1 MHSSPG
7 RPSRARGEPSAW
19 TGTERGSRFIV
30 RCSLTKDSRTYRC
43 DGHGCGLN
51 GTCVPSGPP
60 SRVVPAHP
68 SLSLPTGHTVPV
80 RTVVLCVGGR
90 GAPMPGTEVRALGPY
105 HRAPSTGGAGALSV
119 PAPQVLESTYT
130 FQHRAP
136 SYSIFSTEK
145 TLLASLL
152 STKILKLVLII

>member
-1 MHSSPG
+1 MIADSWL
-7 RPSRARGEPSAW
+7 R
-19 TGTERGSRFIV
+19 ERG
-30 RCSLTKDSRTYRC
+30 LP
-43 DGHGCGLN
+43 LMA
-51 GTCVPSGPP
+51 VPDYFAREALLDLRPITAKFRS
-60 SRVVPAHP
+60 SANSSVSMYHTNERK
-68 SLSLPTGHTVPV
+68 PTGHTVPV

-119 PAPQVLESTYT
+119 PAPQVLESTCT

-152 STKILKLVLII
+152 STKLLKLVLII